1 MNKVVEKSAKT
12 IDEAVE
18 LALNELGASRDDV
31 QIEVVNEG
39 KKGFLGIGSIEAT
52 VRVILEETP
61 LSRAENYLKAVLKGI
76 DINAELSSSYEDERI
91 DISINCDENDVG
103 TIIGRRGDNLD
114 ALQYLTSLVVNKG
127 ESNYIRVS
135 LNIEDYRE
143 KREETL
149 IRLAKSKAG
158 FVGRSHRSV
167 TLEPMNPNERRII
180 HSTLQDYKNVY
191 TYSTGDE
198 PNRRV
203 VIAPKK
209 KEYGND
215 YHSKYRYN
223 RRENELVTGDKATDR
238 YASADRNTEVERP
251 KKYESFEEYAA
262 EKLGGA
268 EE

>member
-18 LALNELGASRDDV
+18 LALKELGASREDV
-31 QIEVVNEG
+31 KIEVVNEG
-39 KKGFLGIGSIEAT
+39 KKGFLGIGSIDAI
-52 VRVILEETP
+52 VKVIKEETP
-61 LSRAENYLKAVLKGI
+61 VSKAEDYLKSIFSCIGI
-76 DINAELSSSYEDERI
+76 DVNLKSSYEDERV
-91 DISINCDENDVG
+91 DISIDCDESAAG

-127 ESNYIRVS
+127 EDNYIRVS
-135 LNIEDYRE
+135 LDIEGYRE

-149 IRLAKSKAG
+149 IRLAKSKASY
-158 FVGRSHRSV
+158 VAKTHRSI

-180 HSTLQDYKNVY
+180 HSTLQEFRNIY

-198 PNRRV
+198 PNRKI

-209 KEYGND
+209 KEYGSD

-223 RRENELVTGDKATDR
+223 RKENECVIDGYDSRAEISE
-238 YASADRNTEVERP
+238 SAE
-251 KKYESFEEYAA
+251 
-262 EKLGGA
+262 
-268 EE
+268 

>member
-1 MNKVVEKSAKT
+1 MNRVVEKSAKT

-18 LALNELGASRDDV
+18 LALKELGADRESV
-31 QIEVVNEG
+31 EIEVLNEG

-52 VRVILEETP
+52 VRVSMEETP
-61 LSRAENYLKAVLKGI
+61 LMRAEAYLEKILAQTGI
-76 DINAELSSSYEDERI
+76 EAKLVSKYEDERI
-91 DISINCDENDVG
+91 DILIDCDESAVG
-103 TIIGRRGDNLD
+103 SIIGRRGDNLD

-127 ESNYIRVS
+127 EHNYIRVS
-135 LNIEDYRE
+135 LNIEGYRE

-158 FVGRSHRSV
+158 YVAKTHRSV

-180 HSTLQDYKNVY
+180 HSTLQEYRNIY

-198 PNRRV
+198 PNRRI

-209 KEYGND
+209 KEYGSD

-223 RRENELVTGDKATDR
+223 RKENECVTAGYSDKYDKYTSKYD
-238 YASADRNTEVERP
+238 TVEA
-251 KKYESFEEYAA
+251 ENGGAA
-262 EKLGGA
+262 E
-268 EE
+268 

>member
-1 MNKVVEKSAKT
+1 MSKVVEKSAKT

-18 LALNELGASRDDV
+18 MALAELGASREEV
-31 QIEVVNEG
+31 EIEVVNEG

-52 VRVILEETP
+52 VKVTKNETP
-61 LSRAENYLKAVLKGI
+61 VSRAEDFVKNFLSEVGI
-76 DINAELSSSYEDERI
+76 EAELSSAYEDERI
-91 DISINCDENDVG
+91 DININCDEEAVG
-103 TIIGRRGDNLD
+103 YIIGRRGDNLD

-127 ESNYIRVS
+127 EDSYIRVS

-143 KREETL
+143 KREATL
-149 IRLAKSKAG
+149 VRLAKSKAA
-158 FVGRSHRSV
+158 FVSRSHRSV

-198 PNRRV
+198 PGRRV

-209 KEYGND
+209 KEYGSD
-215 YHSKYRYN
+215 YKSKYRYN
-223 RRENELVTGDKATDR
+223 RRENELVTGYEDKP
-238 YASADRNTEVERP
+238 EKP
-251 KKYESFEEYAA
+251 KKYESYEAYVEGNGGSIEEI
-262 EKLGGA
+262 